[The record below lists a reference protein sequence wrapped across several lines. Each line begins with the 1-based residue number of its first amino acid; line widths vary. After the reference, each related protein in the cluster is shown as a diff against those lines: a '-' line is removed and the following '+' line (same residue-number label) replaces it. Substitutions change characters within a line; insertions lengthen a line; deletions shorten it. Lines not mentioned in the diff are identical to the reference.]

1 MVLYIYRGTKE
12 NKFTSLWLK
21 LPLGAVRRWAASIKK
36 QGAEANPC
44 IPQFLFQT
52 YHRQHVSE
60 FRILGGFWQETQCA
74 YTMYFLT
81 PLRKAEM
88 ARRRLGQLT
97 VIKHVLFLQWN
108 LQIHQ
113 IKHNS
118 SQQLSWK
125 KVTCAKHKRKTFSFQ
140 SNFDVRIVDKD
151 GWSYETVPITPL
163 LDVRAK
169 GPWSPLYPVLIS
181 LWCFG
186 ERKIILK
193 VFHRFIH
200 NMSSIL

>member
-1 MVLYIYRGTKE
+1 MLSS
-12 NKFTSLWLK
+12 F
-21 LPLGAVRRWAASIKK
+21 
-36 QGAEANPC
+36 
-44 IPQFLFQT
+44 
-52 YHRQHVSE
+52 H
-60 FRILGGFWQETQCA
+60 QETRGRSKF
-74 YTMYFLT
+74 MYSTVPFPNLLPPTCFGIQNFRGFLT
-81 PLRKAEM
+81 GDTMCIHHVFCDTPKEGRETAH
-88 ARRRLGQLT
+88 RRLGQLT

-108 LQIHQ
+108 LQIHK

-125 KVTCAKHKRKTFSFQ
+125 KLTCAKHKRKTFSFQ

-163 LDVRAK
+163 LDVCAK
-169 GPWSPLYPVLIS
+169 GSWSPLYPALIS

-193 VFHRFIH
+193 G
-200 NMSSIL
+200 LP